1 MLQLVLT
8 ILIYLIMVIPV
19 GSYLYHIAAGKHTF
33 ADPVLNRVDDVIYK
47 ISGIDPHKKMD
58 WKKYA
63 LALLGTNAV
72 MILLGYMILRIQSIP
87 IFNPNGVGAMEE
99 SLSFNTIISFM
110 TNTNLQHYSGESG
123 LSYLSQM
130 LVITFMMFVSAASG
144 YAACVAF
151 IRGLAGKS
159 KNNVGNFYS
168 DLVRIIT
175 RVLLPFSIIGGLLL
189 VWQGVPQNFSGNVI
203 VDTIEGAK
211 QIIAQGPVAA
221 LEIIKHLGTNGGG
234 FIGANSATPIENP
247 TILTNLIELYSMML
261 LPGACVITF
270 GKMVRDRKCE
280 AQAGSTAF
288 TVRSGVD
295 SRSFTARFFG
305 REGRT
310 IFAAMSILFVIGLGV
325 CFWAESQGNPALA
338 EAGLSQSMG
347 SMEGKEVRFG
357 IAQSA
362 MFTTTT
368 TSFTT
373 GTVNNMHDTLT
384 PLGGMIPLLHMMLN
398 VVFGGKG
405 VGLMNMIMYAIL
417 GVFIFGLMIGRTPE
431 YLGKKI
437 EGREMKLTALCIII
451 HPFLILAFS
460 ALAVSTEGGLAGITN
475 PGFHGLSQVLYE
487 YASSAAN
494 NGSGFEGL
502 ADNSYFWNITAGL
515 AMFFGR
521 YLSIVIQLAIA
532 GSLMRKQFVNDSIGT
547 LRTDSATFTI
557 GLVCVVYIFAALTF
571 FPALALGTEKA
582 EPNIMKRKP
591 RDAKAGIF
599 ADGMGFDIAYQG
611 LLVTALVMVSY
622 FIGHFMETGE
632 WTITNSAHGTT
643 MAFVTMS
650 MAEIF
655 HSMNMRSQRGSIF
668 KLGSKNWLLL
678 GAAVVSLLATT
689 AVCEIPLLA
698 GAFGFTSV
706 EPAEYL
712 VALLLSVLVVP
723 IVELVK
729 WIQRRSAKHED

>member
-8 ILIYLIMVIPV
+8 VIIFMIIVIPI
-19 GSYLYHIAAGKHTF
+19 GNYLYHIASGQRTF
-33 ADPVLNRVDDVIYK
+33 ADPVFDRVDG
-47 ISGIDPHKKMD
+47 GIFKVCGIHPDKGMN
-58 WKKYA
+58 WKQYA
-63 LALLGTNAV
+63 LALLLTNAV
-72 MILLGYMILRIQSIP
+72 MVFVGYLVLRIQFLP
-87 IFNPNGVGAMEE
+87 IFNPNGIGAMEE
-99 SLSFNTIISFM
+99 TLSFNTIISFM

-130 LVITFMMFVSAASG
+130 LVITYMMFVSAATG
-144 YAACVAF
+144 YAACIAF
-151 IRGLAGKS
+151 VRGLAGKS
-159 KNNVGNFYS
+159 KDNVGNFYA
-168 DLVRIIT
+168 DLVKVTT
-175 RVLLPFSIIGGLLL
+175 RVLIPLSIIGGMLLI
-189 VWQGVPQNFSGNVI
+189 WQGVPQNFDPNVT
-203 VDTIEGAK
+203 VTTIEGT
-211 QIIAQGPVAA
+211 QQDIAMGPVAA
-221 LEIIKHLGTNGGG
+221 LEIIKHIGTNGGG
-234 FIGANSATPIENP
+234 FLGANSSTPIENP
-247 TILTNLIELYSMML
+247 TIISDLVELYSMMI
-261 LPGACVITF
+261 LPGACVIMF
-270 GKMVRDRKCE
+270 GKMVKDRRRK
-280 AQAGSTAF
+280 TASSSEHSA
-288 TVRSGVD
+288 TTQDLVKTSELV
-295 SRSFTARFFG
+295 SKPSFTAKLYG
-305 REGRT
+305 SEGRT
-310 IFAAMSILFVIGLGV
+310 IFFAMGIIFLIGLSV
-325 CFWAESQGNPALA
+325 CYWSELQGNTALA
-338 EAGLSQSMG
+338 KLGLDQSMG

-571 FPALALGTEKA
+571 FPALALGPIA
-582 EPNIMKRKP
+582 EHLTLW
-591 RDAKAGIF
+591 A
-599 ADGMGFDIAYQG
+599 
-611 LLVTALVMVSY
+611 
-622 FIGHFMETGE
+622 
-632 WTITNSAHGTT
+632 
-643 MAFVTMS
+643 
-650 MAEIF
+650 
-655 HSMNMRSQRGSIF
+655 
-668 KLGSKNWLLL
+668 
-678 GAAVVSLLATT
+678 
-689 AVCEIPLLA
+689 
-698 GAFGFTSV
+698 
-706 EPAEYL
+706 
-712 VALLLSVLVVP
+712 
-723 IVELVK
+723 
-729 WIQRRSAKHED
+729 

>member
-8 ILIYLIMVIPV
+8 VIIFMIIVIPI
-19 GSYLYHIAAGKHTF
+19 GNYLYHIASGQRTF
-33 ADPVLNRVDDVIYK
+33 ADPVFDRVDG
-47 ISGIDPHKKMD
+47 GIFKVCGIHPDKGMN
-58 WKKYA
+58 WKQYA
-63 LALLGTNAV
+63 LALLLTNAV
-72 MILLGYMILRIQSIP
+72 MVFVGYLVLRIQFLP
-87 IFNPNGVGAMEE
+87 IFNPNGIGAMEE
-99 SLSFNTIISFM
+99 TLSFNTIISFM

-130 LVITFMMFVSAASG
+130 LVITYMMFVSAATG
-144 YAACVAF
+144 YAACIAF
-151 IRGLAGKS
+151 VRGLAGKS
-159 KNNVGNFYS
+159 KDNVGNFYA
-168 DLVRIIT
+168 DLVKVTT
-175 RVLLPFSIIGGLLL
+175 RVLIPLSIIGGMLLI
-189 VWQGVPQNFSGNVI
+189 WQGVPQNFDPNVT
-203 VDTIEGAK
+203 VTTIEGT
-211 QIIAQGPVAA
+211 QQDIAMGPVAA
-221 LEIIKHLGTNGGG
+221 LEIIKHIGTNGGG
-234 FIGANSATPIENP
+234 FLGANSSTPIENP
-247 TILTNLIELYSMML
+247 TIISDLVELYSMMI
-261 LPGACVITF
+261 LPGACVIMF
-270 GKMVRDRKCE
+270 GKMVKDRRRK
-280 AQAGSTAF
+280 TASSSEHSA
-288 TVRSGVD
+288 TTQDLVKTSELV
-295 SRSFTARFFG
+295 SKPSFTAKLYG
-305 REGRT
+305 SEGRT
-310 IFAAMSILFVIGLGV
+310 IFFAMGIIFLIGLSV
-325 CFWAESQGNPALA
+325 CYWSESQGNPALA
-338 EAGLSQSMG
+338 KLGLDQSMG

-405 VGLMNMIMYAIL
+405 VGLMNMIMYVML
-417 GVFIFGLMIGRTPE
+417 GVFLCGLMIGRTPE

-571 FPALALGTEKA
+571 FPALALGPIA
-582 EPNIMKRKP
+582 EHLTLW
-591 RDAKAGIF
+591 A
-599 ADGMGFDIAYQG
+599 
-611 LLVTALVMVSY
+611 
-622 FIGHFMETGE
+622 
-632 WTITNSAHGTT
+632 
-643 MAFVTMS
+643 
-650 MAEIF
+650 
-655 HSMNMRSQRGSIF
+655 
-668 KLGSKNWLLL
+668 
-678 GAAVVSLLATT
+678 
-689 AVCEIPLLA
+689 
-698 GAFGFTSV
+698 
-706 EPAEYL
+706 
-712 VALLLSVLVVP
+712 
-723 IVELVK
+723 
-729 WIQRRSAKHED
+729 

>member
-1 MLQLVLT
+1 MVQLILT

-19 GSYLYHIAAGKHTF
+19 GIYVYHIAAGKHTF
-33 ADPVLNRVDDVIYK
+33 ADPVFDHVDNVIYK
-47 ISGIDPHKKMD
+47 VSGIKKDKGMN
-58 WKKYA
+58 WKTYA
-63 LALLGTNAV
+63 IALLATNGV
-72 MILLGYMILRIQSIP
+72 MILLGYIILRIQSIP
-87 IFNPNGVGAMEE
+87 LFNPNGIGNMEE

-144 YAACVAF
+144 YAACIAF
-151 IRGLAGKS
+151 IRGLAGKT
-159 KNNVGNFYS
+159 KDNVGNFFV
-168 DLVRIIT
+168 DLVRITT
-175 RVLLPFSIIGGLLL
+175 RVLIPFSIVGGLLL
-189 VWQGVPQNFSGNVI
+189 VWQGVPQNFSGNVV

-211 QIIAQGPVAA
+211 QIIAMGPVAA

-234 FIGANSATPIENP
+234 FLGANSSTPIENP
-247 TILTNLIELYSMML
+247 TIISNLIELYSMMI

-270 GKMVRDRKCE
+270 GKMVRDRKKAQQAENGELAE
-280 AQAGSTAF
+280 AT
-288 TVRSGVD
+288 TLRTH
-295 SRSFTARFFG
+295 RSFTAWMYG
-305 REGRT
+305 REGRS
-310 IFAAMSILFVIGLGV
+310 IFAAMGIIFLIGLGV
-325 CFWAESQGNPALA
+325 CFWSESQGNPALQ
-338 EAGLSQSMG
+338 EIGVSQSMG

-417 GVFIFGLMIGRTPE
+417 AVFICGLMIGRTPE

-451 HPFLILAFS
+451 HPFLILSFS
-460 ALAVSTEGGLAGITN
+460 ALAIALVNVLPDNNGLTN

-487 YASSAAN
+487 YSSSAAN

-502 ADNSYFWNITAGL
+502 ADNTMFWNITAGL

-532 GSLMRKQFVNDSIGT
+532 GSLMKKRFVSESVGT
-547 LRTDSATFTI
+547 LHTDTASFAVI
-557 GLVCVVYIFAALTF
+557 LVFVVYIFAALTF
-571 FPALALGTEKA
+571 FPVLALGPLA
-582 EPNIMKRKP
+582 EHLTLW
-591 RDAKAGIF
+591 A
-599 ADGMGFDIAYQG
+599 
-611 LLVTALVMVSY
+611 
-622 FIGHFMETGE
+622 
-632 WTITNSAHGTT
+632 
-643 MAFVTMS
+643 
-650 MAEIF
+650 
-655 HSMNMRSQRGSIF
+655 
-668 KLGSKNWLLL
+668 
-678 GAAVVSLLATT
+678 
-689 AVCEIPLLA
+689 
-698 GAFGFTSV
+698 
-706 EPAEYL
+706 
-712 VALLLSVLVVP
+712 
-723 IVELVK
+723 
-729 WIQRRSAKHED
+729 